1 METIEQLKQSKT
13 IFWDFDGVIKDSVTV
28 KSDSFEQLFLPYGKE
43 IAAKVRSHHEANGG
57 ISRFDKLP
65 IYLKWAGQILT
76 IELIEEYA
84 EKFSQLVKQKVI
96 DSEWVPGI
104 LDYLDKNYTCQKF
117 YIITAAPQ
125 QEIEEILLA
134 LKINHYFKDVI
145 GSPVEKWKAVKKLL
159 YRDKITPDQSIMIG
173 DAITD
178 YNAAIK
184 NEIHFILR
192 KTDLNKNLQS
202 KLNCL
207 MIGGFH
213 E

>member
-84 EKFSQLVKQKVI
+84 KKFSQLVKQKVI

-104 LDYLDKNYTCQKF
+104 IDYLDKNYTCQKF
-117 YIITAAPQ
+117 YIITATPQ

-134 LKINHYFKDVI
+134 LKINQYFKDVI
-145 GSPVEKWKAVKKLL
+145 GSPTKKDEAVKQLL
-159 YRDKITPDQSIMIG
+159 YKYKVLVKETVMLG
-173 DAITD
+173 DSNSD
-178 YNAAIK
+178 YSAAEE
-184 NEIHFILR
+184 NEIYFILR
-192 KTDLNKNLQS
+192 RTDLNKKLQQQ
-202 KLNCL
+202 LNCQ
-207 MIGGFH
+207 MIDDFL
-213 E
+213 